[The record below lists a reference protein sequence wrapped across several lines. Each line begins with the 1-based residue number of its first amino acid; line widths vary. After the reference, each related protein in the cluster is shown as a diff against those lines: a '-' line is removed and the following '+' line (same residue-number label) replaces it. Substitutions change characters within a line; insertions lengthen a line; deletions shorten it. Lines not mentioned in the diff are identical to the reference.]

1 MNTRGIQ
8 KLRQKFILIAMVSFF
23 LAMAFI
29 GTLINVANYF
39 VTQREIDWT
48 LAQIGESRGDI
59 ENDESS
65 YRSPDASSVKDVFSP
80 SYQRSAF
87 YIVFYNA
94 DGTTDSLIASKG
106 SMATEETVREN
117 AADILSLGKEKG
129 RYYQYYYRITKNDDG
144 TSTLVMLDCGVA
156 LYSRLRLAYAS
167 LAIGVFGMLITLFPV
182 IGLSKKAVA
191 PEIENSRKQEQFL
204 TNASHELKTPL
215 AVIRSNTEM
224 EEIVSGESE
233 WTQSTIRQVD
243 RMNSLIQNLV
253 MISKSR
259 EMEGRTELAK
269 INASEAVAQT
279 ARDFA
284 SRAETE
290 GKTLL
295 QDIVPDLELT
305 ADGSQLRQLTM
316 ILLDNAVKYCDA
328 NGNIAIRLEP
338 AAKWG
343 KKGIRLTVSNDY
355 AAGKDVDYTRFFDR
369 FYREDKSHNIDTG
382 GYGIGLS
389 IAEHICEQYK
399 GSIRADW
406 RDGKIFF
413 ICDLF

>member
-1 MNTRGIQ
+1 MRLAALAVALSVLMANRSFANRIVVRAPNCAAKSTAVVQRAIDEASESGGGEVVLSGGTFLCGSLYL
-8 KLRQKFILIAMVSFF
+8 KSNVSLTIAADAV
-23 LAMAFI
+23 LKA
-29 GTLINVANYF
+29 
-39 VTQREIDWT
+39 
-48 LAQIGESRGDI
+48 
-59 ENDESS
+59 
-65 YRSPDASSVKDVFSP
+65 SPDRAD
-80 SYQRSAF
+80 
-87 YIVFYNA
+87 YNA
-94 DGTTDSLIASKG
+94 
-106 SMATEETVREN
+106 
-117 AADILSLGKEKG
+117 AA
-129 RYYQYYYRITKNDDG
+129 
-144 TSTLVMLDCGVA
+144 
-156 LYSRLRLAYAS
+156 
-167 LAIGVFGMLITLFPV
+167 
-182 IGLSKKAVA
+182 
-191 PEIENSRKQEQFL
+191 
-204 TNASHELKTPL
+204 NASHELKTPL

>member
-1 MNTRGIQ
+1 MNAGGIQ
-8 KLRQKFILIAMVSFF
+8 RLRRKFIRIAMASFF

-29 GTLINVANYF
+29 GTLINAANYF

-48 LAQIGESRGDI
+48 LAQISESRGEI
-59 ENDESS
+59 ESMEND
-65 YRSPDASSVKDVFSP
+65 RPAPNASSVIEVFSP
-80 SYQRSAF
+80 SYQKNQFFILDYDETGAEAF
-87 YIVFYNA
+87 FF
-94 DGTTDSLIASKG
+94 ASKG
-106 SMATEETVREN
+106 SSIAEETVRAN
-117 AADILSLGKEKG
+117 AKDVRELGAARG
-129 RYYQYYYRITKNDDG
+129 RYAQFYYRVDENEDG
-144 TSTLVMLDCGVA
+144 SSSLVMLDCGTV

-167 LAIGVFGMLITLFPV
+167 VGIGFIGMAVTLILV
-182 IGLSKKAVA
+182 IMFSKKAVA

-259 EMEGRTELAK
+259 EMESKTGFARV
-269 INASEAVAQT
+269 NASQAVAQT

-290 GKTLL
+290 KKTLE
-295 QDIVPDLELT
+295 QNVAPNLELT
-305 ADGSQLRQLTM
+305 ADDSKLRQLTM
-316 ILLDNAVKYCDA
+316 ILLDNAVKYCDE
-328 NGNIAIRLEP
+328 GGKITVSLES
-338 AAKWG
+338 ASKWG
-343 KKGIRLTVSNDY
+343 KKGVRLTVSNDY
-355 AAGKDVDYTRFFDR
+355 AAGKDVDFTRFFDR
-369 FYREDKSHNIDTG
+369 FYREDQSHNIDTG

-389 IAEHICEQYK
+389 IAEHICEQFK
-399 GSIRADW
+399 GSIRAYW
-406 RDGKIFF
+406 RDGRISFV
-413 ICDLF
+413 CELF

>member
-1 MNTRGIQ
+1 
-8 KLRQKFILIAMVSFF
+8 
-23 LAMAFI
+23 
-29 GTLINVANYF
+29 
-39 VTQREIDWT
+39 
-48 LAQIGESRGDI
+48 
-59 ENDESS
+59 
-65 YRSPDASSVKDVFSP
+65 
-80 SYQRSAF
+80 
-87 YIVFYNA
+87 
-94 DGTTDSLIASKG
+94 
-106 SMATEETVREN
+106 
-117 AADILSLGKEKG
+117 
-129 RYYQYYYRITKNDDG
+129 
-144 TSTLVMLDCGVA
+144 
-156 LYSRLRLAYAS
+156 
-167 LAIGVFGMLITLFPV
+167 MLITLIPV
-182 IGLSKKAVA
+182 IGLSKRAVA
-191 PEIENSRKQEQFL
+191 PEIENSRRQEQFL

-215 AVIRSNTEM
+215 AVISSNTEM
-224 EEIVSGESE
+224 EEIVSGENE

-259 EMEGRTELAK
+259 ELEGRTEPLK

-279 ARDFA
+279 ARDFV
-284 SRAETE
+284 SHAETE
-290 GKTLL
+290 GKTLK
-295 QDIVPDLELT
+295 QDVAPDLELV
-305 ADGSQLRQLTM
+305 ADGSRLRQLTM
-316 ILLDNAVKYCDA
+316 ILLDNAVKYCDQ

-369 FYREDKSHNIDTG
+369 FYREDKSHNIDSG

-406 RDGKIFF
+406 RDGTISF